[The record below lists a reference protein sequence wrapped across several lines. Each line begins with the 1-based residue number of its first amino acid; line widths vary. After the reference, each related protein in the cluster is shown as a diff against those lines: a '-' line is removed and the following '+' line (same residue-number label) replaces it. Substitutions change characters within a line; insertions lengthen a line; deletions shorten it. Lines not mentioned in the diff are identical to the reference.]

1 MRTVG
6 PLVTAEIDKLNTRY
20 YAQIKINGETIDAV
34 IDDVKYTDIINNN
47 NDIGIGQTCS
57 KSVTFT
63 IKNSSVDLENK
74 EIELFEGAKTKRG
87 IGYIQLGKFKVISAQ
102 TVSGDTNYTA
112 YDIMATEMERGY
124 FSNLTYPANDL
135 SIIREI
141 CQMVGID
148 FYQPTDFVSHIIKE
162 KPTGYTRREVLG
174 YMAGLQGKNA
184 TIDSLGRLSFRWY
197 KETDYILDGNRIYQE
212 GLSLTS
218 EKSFMIQR
226 LSCNV
231 TKGDATNEIIQG
243 NYNGTGITFENP
255 YITQEILSSI
265 FDRVYKFEY
274 QPMSVEFLG
283 DYRLETGDIITL
295 ISGDKTYKVPIMQV
309 EHECDGGLI
318 SRIKTI
324 AKSDTDN
331 SINPTGSSIQR
342 VQRVAAELAIV
353 NNALVNKL
361 DAESARITYAT
372 IENLQTTNAEI
383 TDLKSSQITT
393 DYLKS
398 NFAEID
404 LANIKSGSVKTAM
417 IDTGAVNTAQ
427 IADGSI
433 TDAKIVGLTANKITA
448 GTLDAGVIDVVN
460 LNAANITTGTI
471 NGKQIENLAITN
483 EKIAQNA
490 ISADKILI
498 GDFANLV
505 TANENFPTSV
515 SDVMTYID
523 HTGAALQDGYIVKT
537 SATKNALALSP
548 SRPLNFQ
555 VGETLHYNMS
565 IKADAE
571 TEIAILINTGEN
583 MKKYVGGTASQHI
596 IIGPEEQT
604 ITGIITLKDF
614 GTATDYCIR
623 IRDYTATSQIY
634 VRKAIIR
641 RQTSN
646 TYIANGAIT
655 TDKIVSNAITSEKI
669 ASKTITANEIASNSI
684 TASEMNVS
692 SLSAI
697 SANLGMVTAGT
708 IRSSN
713 YKTDGTI
720 GCNWSL
726 SSNTFKSPNMSWN
739 SQGDLIA
746 RSAKVSGDIT
756 ADSGKIGKWEI
767 LPSGGLMAETSTGT
781 TPGTLNRVF
790 LQPISKANYDDT
802 WVISSQHWDID
813 SAGKQSATGKAY
825 WRITG
830 GGDFWTSGDIECGD
844 IKCRDIKC
852 GEFKAS
858 KIKATDGFSG
868 SVIADGVLRT
878 KSSSYPNVIGNGD
891 VLQLSFENQSTSGV
905 IIEPYF
911 FRPASDTSYM
921 NLGASN
927 YRWNSIY
934 ARNSAISTSDR
945 NQKNT
950 IQALPIEKVK
960 PFIMGLNPS
969 SYKFNDA
976 DSGRT
981 HYGLI
986 AQDVEQ
992 LISDLE
998 MSSMDFAGFI
1008 KSPTEDGN
1016 YTYGLRYEEFISP
1029 MIKMLQEHEKQIV
1042 QLRNELEEAKKTIE
1056 ELRGVKHGS
1065 I

>member
-1 MRTVG
+1 MRTAG

-184 TIDSLGRLSFRWY
+184 TIDSLGNLSFRWY

-212 GLSLTS
+212 GVSLTS

-342 VQRVAAELAIV
+342 VQRVATELAIV

-404 LANIKSGSVKTAM
+404 LANIKSGSIKTAM

-523 HTGAALQDGYIVKT
+523 NTGAALQDGYIVKT

-697 SANLGMVTAGT
+697 SANLGTVTAGA
-708 IRSSN
+708 IQSSN
-713 YKTDGTI
+713 YKADGTR
-720 GCNWSL
+720 GCNWNL

-739 SQGDLIA
+739 KQGDLIA
-746 RSAKVSGDIT
+746 KSVKVSGDIT
-756 ADSGKIGKWEI
+756 AESGKIGKWEI
-767 LPSGGLMAETSTGT
+767 LPNGGLMAETSTGT
-781 TPGTLNRVF
+781 TPGTLNRMY
-790 LQPISKANYDDT
+790 LQPISNATYDDT
-802 WVISSQHWDID
+802 WVISSQYWDID
-813 SAGKQSATGKAY
+813 SAGKLSDLGKAY
-825 WRITG
+825 WGITG
-830 GGDFWTSGDIECGD
+830 GGDFWTDGDIEC
-844 IKCRDIKC
+844 
-852 GEFKAS
+852 
-858 KIKATDGFSG
+858 
-868 SVIADGVLRT
+868 GVLRT

-891 VLQLSFENQSTSGV
+891 VLQLSFKNQSTSGV
-905 IIEPYF
+905 VIEPYY
-911 FRPASDTSYM
+911 FRPASDTAYM

-927 YRWNSIY
+927 HRWNSIY

>member
-1 MRTVG
+1 MRTAG

-74 EIELFEGAKTKRG
+74 EIELFEGVKTKRG

-148 FYQPTDFVSHIIKE
+148 FYQPADFVSHIIKE

-184 TIDSLGRLSFRWY
+184 TIDSLGNLAFRWY

-212 GLSLTS
+212 GVSLTS

-342 VQRVAAELAIV
+342 VQRVATELAIV

-372 IENLQTTNAEI
+372 IENLQATNAEI

-404 LANIKSGSVKTAM
+404 LANIKSGSIKTAM

-697 SANLGMVTAGT
+697 SANLGTVTAGA
-708 IRSSN
+708 IQSSN
-713 YKTDGTI
+713 YKADGTR
-720 GCNWSL
+720 GCNWNL

-739 SQGDLIA
+739 KQGDLIA
-746 RSAKVSGDIT
+746 KSVKVSGDIT
-756 ADSGKIGKWEI
+756 AESGKIGKWEI
-767 LPSGGLMAETSTGT
+767 LPNGGLMAETSTGT
-781 TPGTLNRVF
+781 TPGTLNRMY
-790 LQPISKANYDDT
+790 LQPISNATYDDT
-802 WVISSQHWDID
+802 WVISSQYWDID
-813 SAGKQSATGKAY
+813 SAGKLSDLGKAY
-825 WRITG
+825 WGITG
-830 GGDFWTSGDIECGD
+830 GGDFWTDGDIEC
-844 IKCRDIKC
+844 
-852 GEFKAS
+852 
-858 KIKATDGFSG
+858 
-868 SVIADGVLRT
+868 GVLRT

-891 VLQLSFENQSTSGV
+891 VLQLSFKNQSTSGV
-905 IIEPYF
+905 VIEPYY
-911 FRPASDTSYM
+911 FRPASDTAYM

-927 YRWNSIY
+927 HRWNSIY